1 MSFPRFPRSASLAAS
16 LLLAIS
22 HCAAQQTSGSVD
34 QRVEALL
41 SKMTLE
47 EKVDM
52 IGGIPNFTL
61 RGIQRLG
68 IPPLTMSDG
77 PLGVHDFGPTTAYA
91 APVALAASWDVELA
105 HRVGES
111 MGEDARARGVHF
123 VLAPGM
129 NIYRA
134 PMCGRNFEYLGED
147 PYLASRIA
155 VNLIEGI
162 QSRHV
167 IATAKHFMGNNQ
179 EYDRFNVSSDID
191 ERTMREIYLPAF
203 EAAVKEAH
211 VGALMDSY
219 NLVNGEHMTQNG
231 YLNNQVVKREWKF
244 SGIIMSDWDA
254 THDGVAAAN
263 GGLDLE
269 MPSGR
274 FMNRSTLLPAVRD
287 GQVSVTTIDDK
298 IRRIL
303 RTSIEFGFYDHP
315 QLDRALPQYSQL
327 GRELALQE
335 SREGMVLLK
344 NEGRLLPLDK
354 SKIKTIAVLGPN
366 AYPAVVGG
374 GGSSLTTPFNAVSN
388 FEGISNYLGT
398 GARVLYA
405 FDNPPLPQIFAA
417 TDFLTAPGGEPG
429 LRGEYFDNEDF
440 RGQPSM
446 VRTDL
451 HVDFDFGDGSFAE
464 RHPVDHFAIRW
475 SGYFVPA
482 KTGDYKFYTNADDGV
497 RLYVDD
503 QLAIDDWNRHA
514 ATMDAY
520 NVRLEAGKAYKI
532 RLEYFEAVGSA
543 SIGFGVINANDA
555 INEENKKLAAMAD
568 VVVLCVGFNSNSET
582 EGADRSFALAG
593 GQEELIRQ
601 IASVNKNVVVVL
613 NAGGNVEMR
622 PWIDSVRAILH
633 QWYPGEEGGT
643 ALAQLLFGEF
653 SPSGKLPASFEKRWE
668 DNAAYNSYYTKP
680 GGKRVS
686 YSEGVFLGYRHFDR
700 SPIRP
705 QFPFG
710 FGLSYTTF
718 AYSNLQVASAGKD
731 VIVGFDVRNTG
742 SSEGAEI
749 AQLYLG
755 EAHAKVPRPVK
766 ELKGF
771 ARVNLK
777 PGEMRH
783 LSLVLNRRSFEYYD
797 VAAKSWRADP
807 GSFDIMVGGSSAKI
821 ELQKPLRLSAAEL
834 ANLDDPYESGGSE

>member
-1 MSFPRFPRSASLAAS
+1 
-16 LLLAIS
+16 
-22 HCAAQQTSGSVD
+22 
-34 QRVEALL
+34 
-41 SKMTLE
+41 MTLE
-47 EKVDM
+47 EKIDM

-61 RGIQRLG
+61 RGVPRLA

-105 HRVGES
+105 RRVGES
-111 MGEDARARGVHF
+111 MGEDARSRGVHF
-123 VLAPGM
+123 ILAPGM

-147 PYLASRIA
+147 PYLASRMA

-231 YLNNQVVKREWKF
+231 YLNNEVVKREWEF

-274 FMNRSTLLPAVRD
+274 FMNRATLLPAVRE
-287 GQVSVTTIDDK
+287 GKVSEATIDDK

-315 QLDRALPQYSQL
+315 QLDRAMPQYSQR

-335 SREGMVLLK
+335 SREGTVLLK
-344 NEGRLLPLDK
+344 NEGHLLPLDR

-366 AYPAVVGG
+366 AYPAIVGG
-374 GGSSLTTPFNAVSN
+374 GGSSLTKPFNSVSN

-398 GARVLYA
+398 SARVLYT
-405 FDNPPLPQIFAA
+405 FDNPPLPQVFAA
-417 TDFLTAPGGEPG
+417 TEFLTAPGGEPG
-429 LRGEYFDNEDF
+429 LNGEYFDNEDF
-440 RGQPSM
+440 QGEAALR
-446 VRTDL
+446 RADR
-451 HVDFDFGDGSFAE
+451 HIDFDFGDGSFAE
-464 RHPVDHFAIRW
+464 GHPVDHFAIRW
-475 SGYFVPA
+475 NGYFVPPN
-482 KTGDYKFYTNADDGV
+482 TGDYKFYTNADDGV

-503 QLAIDDWNRHA
+503 QRVIDDWNRHA
-514 ATMDAY
+514 ATMDVYTAH
-520 NVRLEAGKAYKI
+520 LEGGKSYKI

-555 INEENKKLAAMAD
+555 INEENKKLAAIAD
-568 VVVLCVGFNSNSET
+568 VVVLCLGFDSNSET
-582 EGADRSFALAG
+582 EGADRSFALTG

-601 IASVNKNVVVVL
+601 IASVNKNIVIVL
-613 NAGGNVEMR
+613 NAGGNVDMR
-622 PWIDSVRAILH
+622 VWLESVPAVLH
-633 QWYPGEEGGT
+633 QWYPGQEGGT
-643 ALAQLLFGEF
+643 ALAQLLFGEY

-668 DNAAYNSYYTKP
+668 DNATYNSYYPKP
-680 GGKRVS
+680 GEKRVA
-686 YSEGVFLGYRHFDR
+686 YSEGVFVGYRHFDR
-700 SPIRP
+700 SPVKP

-718 AYSNLQVASAGKD
+718 AYSNLKIANAGD
-731 VIVGFDVRNTG
+731 HITVDFDLRNTG
-742 SSEGAEI
+742 SRDGAEV
-749 AQLYLG
+749 AQLYVG
-755 EAHAKVPRPVK
+755 DGHAKVQRPVK
-766 ELKGF
+766 ELKAF

-777 PGEMRH
+777 PGEVRH
-783 LSLVLNRRSFEYYD
+783 VSLTLNRRAFQYYD
-797 VAAKSWRADP
+797 LAAKGWHADP
-807 GSFDIMVGGSSAKI
+807 GSFDIMIGSSSAKI
-821 ELQKPLRLSAAEL
+821 ELQKPVALSAQEL
-834 ANLDDPYESGGSE
+834 SHLADPYAPGDTQ